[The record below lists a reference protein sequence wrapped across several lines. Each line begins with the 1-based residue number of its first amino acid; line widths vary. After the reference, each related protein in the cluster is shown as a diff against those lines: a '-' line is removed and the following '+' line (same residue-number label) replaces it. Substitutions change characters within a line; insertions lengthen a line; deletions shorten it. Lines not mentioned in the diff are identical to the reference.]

1 MSNKKYR
8 ARCTVMEGG
17 YINPDVVEIYNLEDP
32 TEWYPAGKNQFRV
45 GQVLTEDEFY
55 LNPFHYGDEIWQVA
69 FRK

>member
-1 MSNKKYR
+1 MPNKKYR

-45 GQVLTEDEFY
+45 GQFLSVEEFSLY
-55 LNPFHYGDEIWQVA
+55 EFPYGDEIIMVA